1 MRHGLCKAV
10 IAALASITM
19 IATGAATASAAQ
31 APGVTVPQQG
41 GYSATKISH
50 PDAALG
56 ADDGILNVDANGNP
70 TAGEGTNDR
79 GQSYSWSAVGY
90 GDWMYV
96 GTCYSAMGSTLKIM
110 ASQLRTDYA
119 TLKAGIDAL
128 FNGNLFL
135 DSGEN
140 HSLLLK
146 INTRTGEVRIVQG
159 PIRNVNGVSV
169 SGYRSAIEFHDKLYF
184 AASAQPTP
192 YLVEVD
198 PATDAVKT
206 VYTSGKV
213 ADRTMSVGIRGLAVV
228 GDQLVASMI
237 GQYGDNESGA
247 YIVASS
253 DPSAG
258 QDSFRIVGTQQ
269 DLLDYPAYHYTD
281 EIFGGAIW
289 DMVGFDGRMYVTVV
303 TGKNGGKRSFALFR
317 ATPKATGRWDYK
329 LLVGDK
335 AQGAAYD
342 FGFGADRS
350 GAANLVVYKDH
361 LYIGGYNDPMV
372 ALPDAMQFKFEN
384 LYKDLNSPVNLWRMD
399 ADERFQMVAGEAND
413 AFPEGP
419 IGTIDGATMRAGL
432 GSDDEAS
439 RFLNQYVWRMQ
450 SYDGKL
456 YAGTFDISD
465 LAYPATQFA
474 NGDIL
479 HRTPE
484 EWQKQID
491 YVKAFIEALRKS
503 QNDKK
508 DKKQGTSASSDGQSA
523 GQQSDGQSAG
533 QQSDAA
539 AQSDESSSEATAPA
553 SEDDLKAA
561 TLSADGD
568 AQAVQS
574 DVERMQTLLGD
585 MQGDLTAAPATAS
598 ADGVTTYS
606 ADAAP
611 SAQDRERFY
620 NQLTQL
626 RDLLEKNR
634 ANLPDSLVK
643 SFDEWLTQANVENFG
658 YFVGTMKYLSSA
670 TKEKRGFDLVTSA
683 DGVHFSTV
691 TRNGLGD
698 NNNHGLR
705 VFAVTDTG
713 LNIGTANP
721 YHGTQIWKIDD
732 GSGDDANAQLERN
745 AFTYD
750 KYDAE
755 SKAANHKGLNV
766 GIAFNGAGVDE
777 VRYDE
782 HPLAAGTDYTVT
794 DSGLTLSSDLL
805 NGKKTGSTGTVTVV
819 FSRGARAR
827 FTVTIK
833 DGTPGASKPSQQQSK
848 PAGSATAKKP
858 AKKTGSTANTGAAV
872 IGVVVAAA
880 VALVAGGAALM
891 LRKRA

>member
-10 IAALASITM
+10 AAAIASITM
-19 IATGAATASAAQ
+19 MVTGAATATAAQ
-31 APGVTVPQQG
+31 TPGITAPQQN

-50 PDAALG
+50 PNSALG

-96 GTCYSAMGSTLKIM
+96 GTSYSAMGSTLKIM
-110 ASQLRTDYA
+110 ASQLGTDYA
-119 TLKAGIDAL
+119 TLKAGIDVL

-159 PIRNVNGVSV
+159 PIRGVNGVSV
-169 SGYRSAIEFHDKLYF
+169 SGYRAAVEFHDKLYF

-192 YLVEVD
+192 YLVEID

-206 VYTSGKV
+206 VYTSAKV
-213 ADRTMSVGIRGLAVV
+213 TDRTMSVGIRGLTVV
-228 GDQLVASMI
+228 DDQLVASMI
-237 GQYGDNESGA
+237 GQYSPTESGA

-253 DPSAG
+253 NPSAG

-289 DMVGFDGRMYVTVV
+289 DMVAFNGRMYVTVV
-303 TGKNGGKRSFALFR
+303 TGKNGDKRSFALFR
-317 ATPKATGRWDYK
+317 ATPKATGCWDYK

-350 GAANLVVYKDH
+350 GAGNLVVYKDH

-372 ALPDAMQFKFEN
+372 ALPDAMKFKFEN

-399 ADERFQMVAGEAND
+399 SGEHFQMVAGEAND
-413 AFPEGP
+413 AFREGP

-432 GSDDEAS
+432 GGDDEAS

-491 YVKAFIEALRKS
+491 YVKAFIEALRKNQS
-503 QNDKK
+503 GKN
-508 DKKQGTSASSDGQSA
+508 DKKQGSSASSAD
-523 GQQSDGQSAG
+523 QQSDGQSAD
-533 QQSDAA
+533 QQSDG
-539 AQSDESSSEATAPA
+539 SSEETVPT

-574 DVERMQTLLGD
+574 DVEQMQTLLGD
-585 MQGDLTAAPATAS
+585 MQGDLTAPVAALS
-598 ADGVTTYS
+598 ADG
-606 ADAAP
+606 ADTSSDA
-611 SAQDRERFY
+611 SSSVQDRERFY
-620 NQLTQL
+620 KQLTEL

-658 YFVGTMKYLSSA
+658 YFVGTMKYLSAA

-683 DGVHFSTV
+683 DGVHFNTI

-721 YHGTQIWKIDD
+721 YRGTQIWKIDD
-732 GSGDDANAQLERN
+732 GSGDDANARLERD

-750 KYDAE
+750 KYD
-755 SKAANHKGLNV
+755 SAAKGANRNGLNV
-766 GIAFNGAGVDE
+766 GIDFNGASVDE

-833 DGTPGASKPSQQQSK
+833 DGTPGAAKPSQPQSK
-848 PAGSATAKKP
+848 PAGSTPAKKP
-858 AKKTGSTANTGAAV
+858 SKKTGSTANTGTAV
-872 IGVVVAAA
+872 AGIVIVAA
-880 VALVAGGAALM
+880 VAMIAGGAALM